1 MEREKLKAI
10 LDGKLPAKTFAGR
23 NVTMVVY
30 DNGEMKQIAGV
41 MQRLAAK
48 PLQKQRP
55 LQIRSSMLPPCF

>member
-1 MEREKLKAI
+1 MAV

-30 DNGEMKQIAGV
+30 DNGEMKQIASV
-41 MQRLAAK
+41 IQRLAAK
-48 PLQKQRP
+48 PIKRQRP